1 MSYFGVPKVAYK
13 FFNLLRPNKSLQRPK
28 QVIKEVKGNLNDLK
42 SLMTYWFPNEFIMY
56 NSFLSKN
63 MSVGWD
69 LESSSE
75 YLLLVTFWIIVTCK
89 PLLRAKI
96 SERK

>member
-13 FFNLLRPNKSLQRPK
+13 FFNLLRPNKSWQRPK

-42 SLMTYWFPNEFIMY
+42 SPMTYWFPNECIMY

-63 MSVGWD
+63 MLAGWD

-89 PLLRAKI
+89 PLLRVKI